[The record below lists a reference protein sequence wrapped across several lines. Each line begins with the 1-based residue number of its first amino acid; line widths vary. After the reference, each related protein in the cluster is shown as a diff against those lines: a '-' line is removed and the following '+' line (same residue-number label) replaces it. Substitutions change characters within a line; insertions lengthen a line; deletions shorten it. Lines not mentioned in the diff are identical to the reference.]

1 MRRVMCG
8 LGLLVCLA
16 APARAGQM
24 LYATATTPG
33 RVDGF
38 CLSPNGGID
47 TKPKVTI
54 QTGGRLPRRLIP
66 SPNGKMLYVAEIDR
80 VEFFEILEGGGLR
93 KVPQTQVPEPP
104 LKGLNPRDIALSED
118 GTKLYV
124 PDVRRNKF
132 FMFAL
137 DANGLPISREPT
149 SCMFGPNGAGIEN
162 LLVRFDTP
170 SPLLY
175 ASLTHGN
182 GEVVTYK
189 LAADG
194 RFIRCIDA
202 TDAEGNPVEGAVPP
216 VCETN
221 GQPVVFGPDGC
232 DGESSCDETTNLCV
246 GGSMNGVACE
256 LNSDCNSIANQP
268 ISRRKK
274 MAGPGPLILDG
285 NRLFVSERFRRKVS
299 VFDLNADGTF
309 ATSPNKDDE
318 PRWKQPRASST
329 KSGIRYNGLVKAN
342 NTILGTQF
350 SDGRIDAYRLRDG
363 NLPNEPTQQTDKDVR
378 SSPVRMTVRNNV
390 LYVGGGDVDRV
401 QAYRLTDE
409 GVPRDTTPF
418 SQSDRQ
424 KGSFPNEVV
433 IVDVPT
439 ACN

>member
-16 APARAGQM
+16 GPVSAGQV

-33 RVDGF
+33 RVDAF
-38 CLSPNGGID
+38 CLSANGGIA
-47 TKPKVTI
+47 TKPKFSTE
-54 QTGGRLPRRLIP
+54 TGGRLPRRLIP

-93 KVPQTQVPEPP
+93 RVPQTQVPEPP
-104 LKGLNPRDIALSED
+104 LKGLNPRDMALSAD

-124 PDVRRNKF
+124 PDVRRSKF

-149 SCMFGPNGAGIEN
+149 SCMFGPNSAGIEN

-170 SPLLY
+170 TPLLY
-175 ASLTHGN
+175 ASLTHGK
-182 GEVVTYK
+182 GEVVTYA
-189 LAADG
+189 LSPDG
-194 RFIRCIDA
+194 LFLKCLYPEDA
-202 TDAEGNPVEGAVPP
+202 NGDFDTTKPVQCTTPLGPEGCDKGA
-216 VCETN
+216 ETN
-221 GQPVVFGPDGC
+221 QP
-232 DGESSCDETTNLCV
+232 T
-246 GGSMNGVACE
+246 
-256 LNSDCNSIANQP
+256 
-268 ISRRKK
+268 SRRKK
-274 MAGPGPLILDG
+274 MAGPGPIILDG

-299 VFDLNADGTF
+299 VFDLQPDGTF
-309 ATSPNKDDE
+309 SFTIRDDGGQ
-318 PRWKQPRASST
+318 RWHQERSSST
-329 KSGIRYNGLVKAN
+329 KSETRYNGLVKAN
-342 NTILGTQF
+342 DTIIGTQF
-350 SDGRIDAYRLRDG
+350 SDGRLDAYRLRDG
-363 NLPNEPTQQTDKDVR
+363 NLPNEPTRQTDKDVR

-390 LYVGGGDVDRV
+390 VYVGGGDVDRV

-409 GVPRDTTPF
+409 GVPRDFTPF

-433 IVDVPT
+433 IVDVPS

>member
-38 CLSPNGGID
+38 CLSSNGGID
-47 TKPKVTI
+47 TKPKVTAT
-54 QTGGRLPRRLIP
+54 TGGRLPRRLIP

-104 LKGLNPRDIALSED
+104 LKGLNPRDVALSAD

-124 PDVRRNKF
+124 PDVKRNRF

-137 DANGLPISREPT
+137 DANGLPISRAPT

-182 GEVVTYK
+182 GEVVTYQ
-189 LAADG
+189 LDADG
-194 RFIRCIDA
+194 RFVRCVQQEDENG
-202 TDAEGNPVEGAVPP
+202 DPLEGAVPP
-216 VCETN
+216 ICDVA
-221 GQPVVFGPDGC
+221 FGPEGCEDGTC
-232 DGESSCDETTNLCV
+232 EIPSGAKEGLCV
-246 GGSMNGVACE
+246 GGYHTGLTCE
-256 LNSDCNSIANQP
+256 EDRDCNAVVNQP

-299 VFDLNADGTF
+299 VFDLQANGTF
-309 ATSPNKDDE
+309 ATSLNKDDE
-318 PRWKQPRASST
+318 PRWKQARASST
-329 KSGIRYNGLVKAN
+329 KSETRYNGLVKAN

-350 SDGRIDAYRLRDG
+350 SDGRIDAYRLNDG
-363 NLPNEPTQQTDKDVR
+363 NLPNQPTRQTEKDVR